1 MLNGLNGLETKT
13 YTIHNMDNMAFLEE
27 ALKFVENIWLERK
40 LSEVNYLMSIIKFH
54 LFYYFGKRNAENALK
69 C

>member
-1 MLNGLNGLETKT
+1 
-13 YTIHNMDNMAFLEE
+13 MDNVAFLEE

-40 LSEVNYLMSIIKFH
+40 LSDLNYLMSIIKFH
-54 LFYYFGKRNAENALK
+54 LFYYFGKRNAENAENALK